1 MKISLNWLRNYLKTD
16 VSNEKLYSLLT
27 EIGLEVAN
35 IENFESIPGG
45 LKDIIIGKVEN
56 CKKHPNAD
64 KLKITEVNVGKKR
77 KFANNMWSS

>member
-27 EIGLEVAN
+27 EIGLEVSN

-45 LKDIIIGKVEN
+45 LKDIII
-56 CKKHPNAD
+56 
-64 KLKITEVNVGKKR
+64 
-77 KFANNMWSS
+77 